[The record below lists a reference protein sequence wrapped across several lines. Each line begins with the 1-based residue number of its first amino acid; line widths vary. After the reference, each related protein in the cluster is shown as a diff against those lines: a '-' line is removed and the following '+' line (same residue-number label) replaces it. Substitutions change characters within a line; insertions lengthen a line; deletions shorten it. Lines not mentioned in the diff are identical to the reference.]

1 MRPCFEELKLLCL
14 VIPLCKVAVFL
25 TLVEPPRVAVMILN
39 YNGLRW
45 LPNCLSSVARTD
57 YRNLDVYLVDNG
69 SVDGSVEYV
78 QKNFPWVK
86 IICHERNL
94 GYAEGYNKALEKI
107 DADHIVLLNSDVKV
121 LDPSWVEGCCANRF
135 RDRLMEICRQL
146 GREICWGPAR
156 TSVFSGWSV
165 ETVF

>member
-1 MRPCFEELKLLCL
+1 M
-14 VIPLCKVAVFL
+14 
-25 TLVEPPRVAVMILN
+25 LVEPPRVAVMVLN

-57 YRNLDVYLVDNG
+57 YPNLEVYLVDNG
-69 SVDGSVEYV
+69 SVDESVDYV
-78 QKNFPWVK
+78 QENFQWVK

-121 LDPSWVEGCCANRF
+121 LDPSWVEGC
-135 RDRLMEICRQL
+135 
-146 GREICWGPAR
+146 
-156 TSVFSGWSV
+156 
-165 ETVF
+165 